1 VSIPIDSYRFG
12 QIVVNGQAH
21 HKDVIIL
28 PDRVVGG
35 WWRKEGH
42 LLSLDDLQAVIE
54 AAPEVLV
61 VGQGQTGAAS
71 GEHRADR
78 PAHRAGRRDI
88 QSPAR
93 RARRRR
99 RAAFDLLI
107 AHQSSGNWPA
117 GGDRFRAATPS
128 SRTGRPR
135 CHARFSNTSAAR

>member
-42 LLSLDDLQAVIE
+42 LLSPDDLQAVIE

-61 VGQGQTGAAS
+61 VGQGAS
-71 GEHRADR
+71 GMMQVAEETRQAL
-78 PAHRAGRRDI
+78 
-88 QSPAR
+88 Q
-93 RARRRR
+93 
-99 RAAFDLLI
+99 AANIELI
-107 AHQSSGNWPA
+107 ALPTAQAVETYNRLRGE
-117 GGDRFRAATPS
+117 RAV
-128 SRTGRPR
+128 
-135 CHARFSNTSAAR
+135 AAALHLTC